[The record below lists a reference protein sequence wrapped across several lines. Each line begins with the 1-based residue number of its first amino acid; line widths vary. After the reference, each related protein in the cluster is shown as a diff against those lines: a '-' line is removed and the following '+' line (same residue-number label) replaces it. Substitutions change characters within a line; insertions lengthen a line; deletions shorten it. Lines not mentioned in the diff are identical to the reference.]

1 MEKKDYVVPGCEVVY
16 VRTER
21 NIMSQDDSTIVG
33 TLGARRNDDF
43 DHYDGY
49 HDPYDR

>member
-1 MEKKDYVVPGCEVVY
+1 MEKQVYVVPECEVVY
-16 VRTER
+16 VRMEM

-33 TLGARRNDDF
+33 SLGARRNDGF

-49 HDPYDR
+49 NDPYDR